1 MYTNIDLKENKKMD
15 EIIKANW
22 RKVRVENIKKAKREK
37 LELRLQGLAFVLLMV
52 ASMIIVALIENMSF

>member
-15 EIIKANW
+15 KIIKANW

-37 LELRLQGLAFVLLMV
+37 LELRLQGLVFVLLIV

>member
-22 RKVRVENIKKAKREK
+22 RKVRVENIKRAKREK
-37 LELRLQGLAFVLLMV
+37 LELRLQAIAFVLLII

>member
-22 RKVRVENIKKAKREK
+22 RKVRVENMNNAKKKK
-37 LELRLQGLAFVLLMV
+37 VNNIVGGLVFITT
-52 ASMIIVALIENMSF
+52 IIIWATLIISIIESI

>member
-22 RKVRVENIKKAKREK
+22 RKVRVQNIKRAKREK

>member
-22 RKVRVENIKKAKREK
+22 RKVRVENIKRAKREK
-37 LELRLQGLAFVLLMV
+37 LELRLQGLAFVLLII

>member
-22 RKVRVENIKKAKREK
+22 RKVRVENINNAKKEK
-37 LELRLQGLAFVLLMV
+37 ANNIIGGLVFISTIIIWAILLL
-52 ASMIIVALIENMSF
+52 SIIESL

>member
-22 RKVRVENIKKAKREK
+22 RKVRVENIKRAKREK
-37 LELRLQGLAFVLLMV
+37 LELRLQAIAFVLLMV
-52 ASMIIVALIENMSF
+52 ASMIIVALIDNMSF

>member
-37 LELRLQGLAFVLLMV
+37 LELRLQAIAFVLLMV

>member
-37 LELRLQGLAFVLLMV
+37 LELRLQALAFVLLMV

>member
-1 MYTNIDLKENKKMD
+1 MYTNIDLKENKKMN

-37 LELRLQGLAFVLLMV
+37 LELRLQGLTFALLII

>member
-22 RKVRVENIKKAKREK
+22 RKVRVENIKRAKREK
-37 LELRLQGLAFVLLMV
+37 LELRLQGLVFVLLMV
-52 ASMIIVALIENMSF
+52 ASMIIVALIETI

>member
-22 RKVRVENIKKAKREK
+22 RKVRVENIKRAKREK
-37 LELRLQGLAFVLLMV
+37 LELRLQGLVFVLLMV

>member
-22 RKVRVENIKKAKREK
+22 RKVRVENIKRAKREK
-37 LELRLQGLAFVLLMV
+37 LELRLQAIAFVLLMV

>member
-22 RKVRVENIKKAKREK
+22 RKVRVENIKRTKREK
-37 LELRLQGLAFVLLMV
+37 LELRLQGLAFVLLML

>member
-22 RKVRVENIKKAKREK
+22 RKVRIENIKRAKREK
-37 LELRLQGLAFVLLMV
+37 LELRLQAIAFVLLMV
-52 ASMIIVALIENMSF
+52 ASMIIVALIETI

>member
-22 RKVRVENIKKAKREK
+22 RKVRVENIKRAKREK

>member
-1 MYTNIDLKENKKMD
+1 MYTNIDLKENKKMN

-22 RKVRVENIKKAKREK
+22 RKVRVENIKRAKREK
-37 LELRLQGLAFVLLMV
+37 LELRLQGLVFALLII

>member
-37 LELRLQGLAFVLLMV
+37 LELRLQGLVFVLLII

>member
-22 RKVRVENIKKAKREK
+22 RKVRVENIKRTKREK
-37 LELRLQGLAFVLLMV
+37 LELRLQAIAFVLLMV
-52 ASMIIVALIENMSF
+52 ASIVIVALIENMSF

>member
-37 LELRLQGLAFVLLMV
+37 LELRLQGLVFVLLMV
-52 ASMIIVALIENMSF
+52 ASMIIVALIETI

>member
-22 RKVRVENIKKAKREK
+22 RKVRVENIKRAKREK
-37 LELRLQGLAFVLLMV
+37 LELRLQGLAFALLII

>member
-22 RKVRVENIKKAKREK
+22 RKVRVQNIKRAKREK

-52 ASMIIVALIENMSF
+52 ASMIIVVLIENVSF

>member
-1 MYTNIDLKENKKMD
+1 MYTNIDLKENKKMN

-22 RKVRVENIKKAKREK
+22 RKVRVENIKRAKREK

-52 ASMIIVALIENMSF
+52 ASMIIVVLIENMSF

>member
-22 RKVRVENIKKAKREK
+22 RKVRIENIKRAKREK
-37 LELRLQGLAFVLLMV
+37 LELRLQAIAFVLLMV

>member
-52 ASMIIVALIENMSF
+52 ASMIIVALIETI